1 MVKSMFA
8 GVAGLK
14 AHQQMMDVIG
24 NNIANVN
31 TPGYK
36 AGSISFQDAIYQTLT
51 AANGGNVN
59 VGGYGGQNPSQVG
72 YGVTVRG
79 ITYDMGQGGIS
90 VTGRGLDCMIDGTG
104 FFIVGP
110 MKTFED
116 GDIGEWTGGDD
127 EDGTSVGGMDISN
140 SGLQLSRVGQFFID
154 ENGYLVDGNRNY
166 IYGFEVTSGEG
177 GGDKPELEL
186 EPSFSHDNLVPL
198 RIPGYPDTD
207 GADGADAE
215 PEYTIN
221 SYTIKTDGTIVG
233 QTDANQT
240 VTIGKIALAS
250 VQNPDGLSKS
260 SGYYY
265 SVTDN
270 SGIVKAVDG
279 GGATGKLTMGGLEMA
294 KVELANEFSQLILA
308 QRGFQANSKI
318 ITVTDSML
326 EELVNMKR

>member
-51 AANGGNVN
+51 AANGGNTD

-72 YGVTVRG
+72 YGVSVRG

-104 FFIVGP
+104 YFIVGP
-110 MKTFED
+110 MRNTEGGEDSGIGEWED
-116 GDIGEWTGGDD
+116 GDEN
-127 EDGTSVGGMDISN
+127 SVGGMDISG
-140 SGLQLSRVGQFFID
+140 SGLLLSRVGQFFVD

-166 IYGFEVTSGEG
+166 IYGFNVAEG
-177 GGDKPELEL
+177 SELEL
-186 EPSFSHDNLVPL
+186 DPWGENDEHNLEPL
-198 RIPGYPDTD
+198 RIPGYGD
-207 GADGADAE
+207 GGEDED
-215 PEYTIN
+215 PTYTIN

-233 QTDANQT
+233 QSDANQT
-240 VTIGKIALAS
+240 VNIGKIALAS

-270 SGIVKAVDG
+270 SGIVKAVEG

>member
-14 AHQQMMDVIG
+14 VHQQMMDVIG

-36 AGSISFQDAIYQTLT
+36 SGSITFQDSIYQTIN
-51 AANGGNVN
+51 AATGGNTA
-59 VGGYGGQNPSQVG
+59 VGGFGGRNPSQVG
-72 YGVTVRG
+72 YGVSVCG
-79 ITYDMGQGGIS
+79 IAYDMGGGGKN
-90 VTGRGLDCMIDGTG
+90 VTGRGLDCMIDGSG
-104 FFIVGP
+104 YFIVGP
-110 MKTFED
+110 MRGETAD
-116 GDIGEWTGGDD
+116 GIGEWA
-127 EDGTSVGGMDISN
+127 DGTDDAAGGMDISG
-140 SGLQLSRVGQFFID
+140 SGLQLSRVGQLFRD
-154 ENGYLVDGNRNY
+154 ENGYLVDSNRNY
-166 IYGFEVTSGEG
+166 VYGFNVQAGTETDIEPPPTIVR
-177 GGDKPELEL
+177 ELW
-186 EPSFSHDNLVPL
+186 PL
-198 RIPGYPDTD
+198 RVPGYDDADDTTSKYSLS
-207 GADGADAE
+207 GF
-215 PEYTIN
+215 
-221 SYTIKTDGTIVG
+221 TIKADGTITA
-233 QTDANQT
+233 QSDNNQT

-265 SVTDN
+265 NVTDN
-270 SGIVKAVDG
+270 CGAVKAVEA
-279 GGATGKLTMGGLEMA
+279 GGATGQLEMGGLEMA